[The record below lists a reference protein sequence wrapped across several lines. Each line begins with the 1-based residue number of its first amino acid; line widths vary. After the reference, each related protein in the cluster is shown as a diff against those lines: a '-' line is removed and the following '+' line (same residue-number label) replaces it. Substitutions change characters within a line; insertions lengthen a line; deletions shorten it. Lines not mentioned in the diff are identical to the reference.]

1 MHPNALTASLPCALQ
16 LCAQVLALD
25 NASLGVPW
33 ALVQPLT
40 LALMHLHQVHGRGAA
55 RVFRM
60 ALRAELV
67 AKWLLDRCLRASPAT
82 PDVAA
87 LRARRTVLS
96 AWQST
101 LVRAARRDKLS
112 GGLPMLSVV
121 TVMPGRL
128 PLIGEPVVALAD
140 PFSRDLLNTWS
151 NSTPAAEALPAA
163 VTPLPSPLS
172 SSTLGFSA
180 IPATLRIIE
189 AFAASAVVLP
199 ALAAELLALA
209 QRVGFAQTLAAAL
222 AKCSAPASAALL
234 APKHSEAAIVPE
246 KSAAAGASK
255 LTSTSKPAAKSGAPS
270 APVSTAAAAT
280 AADVSTPSVMALKP
294 DLVLAC
300 LWVVQW
306 QLAGIISG
314 SASAASAL
322 PPVAAA
328 PTMPNSRAAS
338 SASSTATP
346 IPAAPVNPVAEV
358 TQRILQLR
366 RSLAPS
372 CAEACKSF
380 SAETQRALQDLSS
393 KARCWGF
400 SDDAQVGAALTLF
413 PPDGSDVGKC

>member
-1 MHPNALTASLPCALQ
+1 MALDSASL
-16 LCAQVLALD
+16 
-25 NASLGVPW
+25 SVPW
-33 ALVQPLT
+33 ALAQPLT
-40 LALMHLHQVHGRGAA
+40 LALTHLHQVHGRGAA

-60 ALRAELV
+60 ALRAELF

-87 LRARRTVLS
+87 LRARRAVLS
-96 AWQST
+96 AWQAA
-101 LVRAARRDKLS
+101 LVRGARQDKPS
-112 GGLPMLSVV
+112 GGLPTLSVV
-121 TVMPGRL
+121 TIMPGRL

-140 PFSRDLLNTWS
+140 PFSRDLLNAWS
-151 NSTPAAEALPAA
+151 NSTPAVEALPTA
-163 VTPLPSPLS
+163 VSTLPSPLS
-172 SSTLGFSA
+172 TTLAFSA
-180 IPATLRIIE
+180 LPGALRIIE
-189 AFAASAVVLP
+189 TFTASAVALPVL
-199 ALAAELLALA
+199 AVELLALA

-222 AKCSAPASAALL
+222 AKCSAPASAAIL
-234 APKHSEAAIVPE
+234 APKHSDAAIVPE
-246 KSAAAGASK
+246 KSAAAGVSK
-255 LTSTSKPAAKSGAPS
+255 PTSTSKPAAKSGAPS
-270 APVSTAAAAT
+270 APVSTAAAAA
-280 AADVSTPSVMALKP
+280 AADVSTPSVTTLKP
-294 DLVLAC
+294 ALVLAC
-300 LWVVQW
+300 QWLVQW

-314 SASAASAL
+314 IASSTSAL

-393 KARCWGF
+393 KTRCWGF